1 MSSRELKDSEAAE
14 LASTQIAM
22 DGIAVVVNNENTLDD
37 ITSEQIKS
45 IYLGETTDWADVK

>member
-1 MSSRELKDSEAAE
+1 
-14 LASTQIAM
+14 M